1 MSNHQSTEQRC
12 ARERKA
18 LQEMLTLL
26 QAGADLRRAK
36 VRRLRRAIRSRTY
49 ENDLKLAVAL
59 ERLFRHDDHGTI

>member
-1 MSNHQSTEQRC
+1 MSNQQSMEHRRAQ
-12 ARERKA
+12 EKA
-18 LQEMLTLL
+18 LQEMLARLR
-26 QAGADLRRAK
+26 AGGDLRRAK